1 MNTRSKWAKESAWLL
16 FINPFIKIF
25 FKSFLKTRRLASGSS
40 QETVEEMNRKAGHNT
55 ENT

>member
-1 MNTRSKWAKESAWLL
+1 MGQKVRLVIKL
-16 FINPFIKIF
+16 INPFIKS

-40 QETVEEMNRKAGHNT
+40 QEIVEEMNRKAGHNT

>member
-1 MNTRSKWAKESAWLL
+1 MGQRVSLVIKL
-16 FINPFIKIF
+16 INPFIKIF

-40 QETVEEMNRKAGHNT
+40 QEIVEEMNRKAGHNT

>member
-1 MNTRSKWAKESAWLL
+1 MGQRVSLVIK

-40 QETVEEMNRKAGHNT
+40 QEIVEEMNRKAGHNT